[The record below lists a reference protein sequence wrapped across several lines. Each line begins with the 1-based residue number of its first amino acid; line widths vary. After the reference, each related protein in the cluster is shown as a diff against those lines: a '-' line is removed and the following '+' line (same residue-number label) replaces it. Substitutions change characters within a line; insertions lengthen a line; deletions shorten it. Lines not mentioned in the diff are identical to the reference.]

1 MIWLTQVARAL
12 GLQEAFAT
20 AHAVLDDL
28 TPGTPEAV
36 VRTGL
41 ERGRVIRSSGRPD
54 EARSFFEAAARTARA
69 AGLDALAVDALHM
82 VALVV
87 QDEHRLDANHAALDL
102 ARSSTQPAARD
113 WDASILNNIGMVHAD
128 AGNWDQALAAFEEA
142 LDARERIGDDRRTRV
157 ARWMVAWALRN
168 LGRRAEAL
176 EIQQRLKAEHE
187 ALGTSDEYVD
197 EEIALLAD

>member
-1 MIWLTQVARAL
+1 
-12 GLQEAFAT
+12 
-20 AHAVLDDL
+20 
-28 TPGTPEAV
+28 
-36 VRTGL
+36 
-41 ERGRVIRSSGRPD
+41 
-54 EARSFFEAAARTARA
+54 
-69 AGLDALAVDALHM
+69 M